1 MEHTSHDSLS
11 IARRIGEAGM
21 EQTQADAIA
30 WAIRDTFKE
39 ASADLATKADLAKLD
54 AKINKLDDRID
65 KLDARI
71 DELDARMDKLD
82 ARMDKLEARMDKLE
96 ARMDRLEARMD
107 KLEAKV
113 QKLDAKVDRLDI
125 KIDALDASLRA
136 ELSWMPLRVCWW
148 MLLTF
153 STAAGLVLAAQQLWS
168 SGLLQT
174 WFG

>member
-71 DELDARMDKLD
+71 DELD
-82 ARMDKLEARMDKLE
+82 ARMDKLE

>member
-82 ARMDKLEARMDKLE
+82 ARMDKLEARMD
-96 ARMDRLEARMD
+96 RLEARMD

>member
-54 AKINKLDDRID
+54 AKIKKLDDRID

-82 ARMDKLEARMDKLE
+82 ARMDKLE

-153 STAAGLVLAAQQLWS
+153 STTAGLVLAAQQLWS

>member
-1 MEHTSHDSLS
+1 MEHTSHDTLSL
-11 IARRIGEAGM
+11 ARRIGEAGM

-39 ASADLATKADLAKLD
+39 ASAELATKADMVKLD
-54 AKINKLDDRID
+54 GRID
-65 KLDARI
+65 KVEARI
-71 DELDARMDKLD
+71 D
-82 ARMDKLEARMDKLE
+82 
-96 ARMDRLEARMD
+96 
-107 KLEAKV
+107 KV
-113 QKLDAKVDRLDI
+113 DAKVDRLESRVDGLEI
-125 KIDALDASLRA
+125 KIDGLDASLRA
-136 ELSWMPLRVCWW
+136 ELTWLPLRVCWW

>member
-71 DELDARMDKLD
+71 DELDARMDKL
-82 ARMDKLEARMDKLE
+82 E

-153 STAAGLVLAAQQLWS
+153 STAAGLVLAAQQFWS

>member
-82 ARMDKLEARMDKLE
+82 ARMDKLEARMD
-96 ARMDRLEARMD
+96 RLEARMD

-153 STAAGLVLAAQQLWS
+153 STTAGLVLAAQQLWS

>member
-71 DELDARMDKLD
+71 DELDARMDKL
-82 ARMDKLEARMDKLE
+82 
-96 ARMDRLEARMD
+96 EARMD

-153 STAAGLVLAAQQLWS
+153 STTAGLVLAAQQFWS

>member
-82 ARMDKLEARMDKLE
+82 ARMDKLEARMD
-96 ARMDRLEARMD
+96 RLEARMD

-153 STAAGLVLAAQQLWS
+153 STTAGLVLAAQQFWS

-174 WFG
+174 GFG

>member
-71 DELDARMDKLD
+71 DELDARMDKL
-82 ARMDKLEARMDKLE
+82 E

-153 STAAGLVLAAQQLWS
+153 STTAGLVLAAQQLWS

>member
-30 WAIRDTFKE
+30 WAIRGTFKE
-39 ASADLATKADLAKLD
+39 AAADLATKADLAKLD

-71 DELDARMDKLD
+71 DELDARMD
-82 ARMDKLEARMDKLE
+82 RLE